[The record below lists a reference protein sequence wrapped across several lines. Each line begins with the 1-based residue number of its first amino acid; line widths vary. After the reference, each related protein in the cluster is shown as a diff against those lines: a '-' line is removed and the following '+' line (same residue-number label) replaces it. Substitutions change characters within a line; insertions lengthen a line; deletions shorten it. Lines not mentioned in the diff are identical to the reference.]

1 MESFR
6 TKRFS
11 KFAYCDRIYAKVRI
25 IKAYLRVKGVY
36 DMSETIR
43 IQDDLYMH
51 VNKEWLDNAVIPAD
65 KPATGGFINLDADVE
80 KLMIGDFNKMARGTP
95 ETPDENVKKAVRL
108 FKLAKNVK
116 RRNAEGLK
124 PVQKDLD
131 KIYNL
136 KSISDLNRRIKDFV
150 LSRIALPFGVGVDDD
165 MKDTSRH
172 AFALRGPST
181 ILPDTTYYK
190 EEMKAQHDA
199 LIGVW
204 SQMVAELL
212 KRTTLTETEQKTYLE
227 NALKFDAVIATLV
240 KSSEE
245 WSEYVKTYNPMPTRR
260 VCTLL
265 RPVKFKKLLASFYG
279 ERIPE
284 TIIVAEPRF
293 LKGFSQLF
301 NEETFELYKSW
312 AYIDVLV
319 SACGYLSEELRELA
333 SAYRKVL
340 TGVNELPSIEKQA
353 YSTAS
358 SLFSEPV
365 GLYYGRKYFGEE
377 AKKDVVEMVHEIID
391 TYKVRLE
398 RNGFLSE
405 ATKQKAIL
413 KLNKIA
419 VKMGYPDE
427 CNKLYDKI
435 NFGQRASFYGA
446 IKEILATRILDNF
459 EKLWLPVD
467 RSEWVMAGHVVNACY
482 NPTSNDITFPAA
494 ILQKP
499 FYSVNQSRSENL
511 GGIGAVIG
519 HEISHAFDNN
529 GAKCDENGNLN
540 NWWTKE
546 DNKKFVHKTKAMI
559 KEFEGIELEWG
570 KVNASF
576 IVSEN
581 IADNGGMAV
590 TLEIMSNME
599 NADYEAYFRNWAR
612 VWCLKGRPEYLKLL
626 LQVDV
631 HAPAYLRANMQ
642 PRNFDA
648 WYETFNVKPT
658 DKMYIAPKNRVVI
671 W

>member
-1 MESFR
+1 MADE
-6 TKRFS
+6 
-11 KFAYCDRIYAKVRI
+11 
-25 IKAYLRVKGVY
+25 
-36 DMSETIR
+36 IR

-51 VNKEWLDNAVIPAD
+51 VNKKWLDEAVIPAD
-65 KPATGGFINLDADVE
+65 KPATGGFINIDTEVE
-80 KLMIGDFNKMARGTP
+80 KLMIGDFNKMARGKT
-95 ETPDENVKKAVRL
+95 EITDANMQKAVKL
-108 FKLAKNVK
+108 FKLGKNVK
-116 RRNAEGLK
+116 RRNEEGLK
-124 PVQKDLD
+124 PVLKELK
-131 KIYNL
+131 KIYDL
-136 KSISDLNRRIKDFV
+136 KSVSDLNRRLKDFV
-150 LSRIALPFGVGVDDD
+150 LEQLSLPFTVGVEAD
-165 MKDTSRH
+165 MKDTSRYS
-172 AFALRGPST
+172 FGISGPRT

-190 EEMKAQHDA
+190 EEMKPQHDA

-204 SQMVAELL
+204 SQMTAEIL
-212 KRTTLTETEQKTYLE
+212 KRTELSEEEQKTYLE
-227 NALKFDAVIATLV
+227 NALKFDAIIATLV
-240 KSSEE
+240 KSQEE
-245 WSEYVKTYNPMPTRR
+245 WSEYVKNYNPTSTRR

-265 RPVKFKKLLASFYG
+265 RPIKFKKLLISFYG
-279 ERIPE
+279 EKIPE
-284 TIIVAEPRF
+284 TIIVYEPRF
-293 LKGFSQLF
+293 LKGFGTLF
-301 NEETFELYKSW
+301 NEENFELYKSW
-312 AYIDVLV
+312 AYINTLL
-319 SACGYLSEELRELA
+319 SACGYLSEELREL
-333 SAYRKVL
+333 SSSYSKVL

-353 YSTAS
+353 YRLAS
-358 SLFSEPV
+358 SLLSEPV

-391 TYKVRLE
+391 TYKVRLQ
-398 RNGFLSE
+398 RNDFLSE
-405 ATKQKAIL
+405 ETKKKAIL
-413 KLNKIA
+413 KLNKIV

-435 NFGQRASFYGA
+435 SFAPRASYYTA
-446 IKEILATRILDNF
+446 KKQIVKAHLIDNF
-459 EKLWLPVD
+459 ERLWLPVD

-499 FYSVNQSRSENL
+499 FYSINQSRSENL

-546 DNKKFVHKTKAMI
+546 DNKKFVQKTKAMI

-590 TLEIMSNME
+590 TLEIMSNMDKP
-599 NADYEAYFRNWAR
+599 DYDAYFRNWAR
-612 VWCLKGRPEYLKLL
+612 VWALKGRPEYLQLL

-642 PRNFDA
+642 PRNFED
-648 WYETFNVKPT
+648 WYKTFDVKPT
-658 DKMYIAPKNRVVI
+658 DKMYIAPKNRVII

>member
-1 MESFR
+1 
-6 TKRFS
+6 
-11 KFAYCDRIYAKVRI
+11 
-25 IKAYLRVKGVY
+25 
-36 DMSETIR
+36 MSNTIR

-51 VNKEWLDNAVIPAD
+51 VNQEWLDNAVIPAD

-80 KLMIGDFNKMARGTP
+80 KLLIGDFNKMAKGKL
-95 ETPDENVKKAVRL
+95 EVPDANVQKAVNL
-108 FKLAKNVK
+108 FKLVKNVK

-124 PVQKDLD
+124 PVQKSLD
-131 KIYNL
+131 KIHNL
-136 KSISDLNRRIKDFV
+136 KDVAELNRKLKDFV
-150 LSRIALPFGVGVDDD
+150 LCNLDLPFGVGVEDD
-165 MKDTSRH
+165 MMDTSRH
-172 AFALRGPST
+172 AFSLRGPST

-190 EEMKAQHDA
+190 EEMKPQHDA

-204 SQMVAELL
+204 SQMTAELL
-212 KRTTLTETEQKTYLE
+212 KRTTLTEEEQKTYLE
-227 NALKFDAVIATLV
+227 NALKFDAIIATLV
-240 KSSEE
+240 KSQEE
-245 WSEYVKTYNPMPTRR
+245 WSEYVKNYNPMPTRR

-265 RPVKFKKLLASFYG
+265 RPIKLKKLLVSFYG
-279 ERIPE
+279 ENLPE
-284 TIIVAEPRF
+284 NIIVAEPRF
-293 LKGFSQLF
+293 LKGFSTLF
-301 NEETFELYKSW
+301 NEENFELYKAW
-312 AYIDVLV
+312 AYINTLL
-319 SACGYLSEELRELA
+319 SACNYLSEELRELG

-340 TGVNELPSIEKQA
+340 TGVNELPGIEKQA
-353 YSTAS
+353 FRSAS
-358 SLFSEPV
+358 QLFSEPV

-377 AKKDVVEMVHEIID
+377 AKKDVVEIVHEIID

-398 RNGFLSE
+398 RNSILSE
-405 ATKQKAIL
+405 ETKKKAIL

-435 NFGQRASFYGA
+435 SFGPRASYYGA
-446 IKEILATRILDNF
+446 VKEIYTTLIVDNF
-459 EKLWLPVD
+459 EKLWKPVD

-482 NPTSNDITFPAA
+482 NPTFNDITFPAA

-499 FYSVNQSRSENL
+499 FYSLSQSRSENL

-546 DNKKFVHKTKAMI
+546 DNKKFVQKTKAMI

-599 NADYEAYFRNWAR
+599 NPDYEAYFRNWAR
-612 VWCLKGRPEYLKLL
+612 VWCLKGRPEYLQLL
-626 LQVDV
+626 LRVDV

-648 WYETFNVKPT
+648 WYKTFNVKPT
-658 DKMYIAPKNRVVI
+658 DKMYIAPKNRVII

>member
-1 MESFR
+1 MFR
-6 TKRFS
+6 KQINEKEHHTM
-11 KFAYCDRIYAKVRI
+11 AD
-25 IKAYLRVKGVY
+25 
-36 DMSETIR
+36 TIR

-51 VNKEWLDNAVIPAD
+51 VNKKWLDEAVIPAD
-65 KPATGGFINLDADVE
+65 KPATGGFINIDTEVE
-80 KLMIGDFNKMARGTP
+80 KLMIGDFNKMARGKT
-95 ETPDENVKKAVRL
+95 EITDANMQKAVKL
-108 FKLAKNVK
+108 FKLGKNVK
-116 RRNAEGLK
+116 RRNEEGLK
-124 PVQKDLD
+124 PVLKELK

-136 KSISDLNRRIKDFV
+136 KSVSDLNRRLKDFV
-150 LSRIALPFGVGVDDD
+150 LEQLPLPFTVGVEAD
-165 MKDTSRH
+165 MKDTSRYS
-172 AFALRGPST
+172 FGISGPRT

-190 EEMKAQHDA
+190 EEMKQQHDA

-204 SQMVAELL
+204 SQMTAEIL
-212 KRTTLTETEQKTYLE
+212 KRTELSEEEQKTYLE
-227 NALKFDAVIATLV
+227 NALKFDAIIATLV
-240 KSSEE
+240 KSQEE
-245 WSEYVKTYNPMPTRR
+245 WSEYVKNYNPTSTRR

-265 RPVKFKKLLASFYG
+265 RPIKFKKLLISFYG
-279 ERIPE
+279 DKIPE
-284 TIIVAEPRF
+284 TIIVYEPRF
-293 LKGFSQLF
+293 LKGFGTLF
-301 NEETFELYKSW
+301 NEENFELYKSW
-312 AYIDVLV
+312 AYINTLL
-319 SACGYLSEELRELA
+319 SACGYLSEELREL
-333 SAYRKVL
+333 SSSYSKVL

-353 YSTAS
+353 YRLAS
-358 SLFSEPV
+358 SLLSEPV

-391 TYKVRLE
+391 TYKARLQ
-398 RNGFLSE
+398 RNDFLSE
-405 ATKQKAIL
+405 ETKKKAIL
-413 KLNKIA
+413 KLDKIV

-435 NFGQRASFYGA
+435 SFAPRASYYTA
-446 IKEILATRILDNF
+446 KKQIVTAHLIDNF
-459 EKLWLPVD
+459 ERLWLPVD

-499 FYSVNQSRSENL
+499 FYSINQSRSENL

-546 DNKKFVHKTKAMI
+546 DNKKFVQKTKAMI

-590 TLEIMSNME
+590 TLEIMSNMDKP
-599 NADYEAYFRNWAR
+599 DYDAYFRNWAR
-612 VWCLKGRPEYLKLL
+612 VWALKGRPEYLQLL
-626 LQVDV
+626 LQIDV

-648 WYETFNVKPT
+648 WYKTFDVKPT
-658 DKMYIAPKNRVVI
+658 DKMYIAPKNRVII

>member
-1 MESFR
+1 M
-6 TKRFS
+6 
-11 KFAYCDRIYAKVRI
+11 AD
-25 IKAYLRVKGVY
+25 
-36 DMSETIR
+36 TIR

-51 VNKEWLDNAVIPAD
+51 VNKEWLDNAVIAAD
-65 KPATGGFINLDADVE
+65 KPATGGFINLADDVE
-80 KLMIGDFNKMARGTP
+80 KLMIGDFNKMAKGKI
-95 ETPDENVKKAVRL
+95 EVPDANVQKAVNL
-108 FKLAKNVK
+108 FKVAKNVK
-116 RRNAEGLK
+116 RRNSEGLK

-136 KSISDLNRRIKDFV
+136 KNVSDLNRRLNDFV
-150 LSRIALPFGVGVDDD
+150 LRQIALPFGVGVEDD

-190 EEMKAQHDA
+190 EEMKPQHDA

-204 SQMVAELL
+204 TQMTAELL
-212 KRTTLTETEQKTYLE
+212 KRTTLTEEEQKNYLE
-227 NALKFDAVIATLV
+227 NALKFDAIIATLV

-245 WSEYVKTYNPMPTRR
+245 WSEYVKAYNPMPTRR

-265 RPVKFKKLLASFYG
+265 RPIKFKKLLTGFYG
-279 ERIPE
+279 DKLPE

-293 LKGFSQLF
+293 LKGFSTLF
-301 NEETFELYKSW
+301 NEENFELYKSW
-312 AYIDVLV
+312 AYIDTLL
-319 SACGYLSEELRELA
+319 SACSYLSEDLRELA
-333 SAYRKVL
+333 SSYRKVL

-353 YSTAS
+353 YGSAS
-358 SLFSEPV
+358 GLFAEPV

-398 RNGFLSE
+398 RNTFLSE
-405 ATKQKAIL
+405 ETKKKAIL
-413 KLNKIA
+413 KLNKIV

-435 NFGQRASFYGA
+435 TFGPRASYYGA
-446 IKEILATRILDNF
+446 VKEILCAHLKDNF
-459 EKLWLPVD
+459 DKLWLPVD
-467 RSEWVMAGHVVNACY
+467 RSEWVMAGHIVNACY

-499 FYSVNQSRSENL
+499 FYSIEQTRSENL

-546 DNKKFVHKTKAMI
+546 DNKKFVQKTKAMI

-570 KVNASF
+570 KVNATF

-599 NADYEAYFRNWAR
+599 NANYEEYFRNWAR
-612 VWCLKGRPEYLKLL
+612 IWCLKGRPEYLKLL
-626 LQVDV
+626 LQIDV
-631 HAPAYLRANMQ
+631 HAPCYLRANMQ

-648 WYETFNVKPT
+648 WYKTFDVKPS
-658 DKMYIAPKNRVVI
+658 DKMYLAPKKRVII